1 MVLAVLQR
9 RFRLPLAGQDVYV
22 STVGGSRV
30 VEPASDLA
38 VTLAVVSSHLDRAP
52 VRGLVAIGEVGLA
65 GEIRPVA
72 GASRRL
78 AEAARLGFRRAVV
91 PAATE
96 ELVVPEG
103 MHVTRVADLP
113 AAVQAAGLAQ
123 DDGREAHPSRFAAG
137 DDDLPAGVSRL
148 PSR

>member
-1 MVLAVLQR
+1 
-9 RFRLPLAGQDVYV
+9 
-22 STVGGSRV
+22 
-30 VEPASDLA
+30 
-38 VTLAVVSSHLDRAP
+38 VVSSHLDRAP

-78 AEAARLGFRRAVV
+78 AEAARLGFRRAIV
-91 PAATE
+91 PAATD

-103 MHVTRVADLP
+103 MHVARVADLP
-113 AAVQAAGLAQ
+113 SAVQAAGLA
-123 DDGREAHPSRFAAG
+123 DDGSRDEHPSRFPG
-137 DDDLPAGVSRL
+137 GREEHPSRFSGEVDELPDGVARL